1 MRQYRLLTRQEI
13 LQLQTDG
20 SRATDWSLVE
30 VSEDFAP
37 SQIAQSRIEG
47 RLKLDSK
54 AQLRYSTISNYY
66 IGENAIVDSVTR
78 LECRHASTFGNG
90 VSVATIN
97 ECGGR
102 SVKIYT
108 SLTAQCAYIM
118 AIYRHRPELIL
129 AMENMVD
136 RYSTTLESTMGY
148 VGANSQIINSRTI
161 REVNIGANVIIDG
174 VSKLENAT
182 ISSNAKVGTDV
193 KGCDFIAAEGA
204 KIDNGAI
211 IERCFVGE
219 RAIVSNGFTAA
230 DSLIFANSHL
240 ENGEA
245 ASIFAGPYT
254 VSHHKSSLL
263 IAGIFSFFNAGSGSN
278 QSNHLF
284 KCGAVHQSAHLRGTK
299 FSSGAYIMSP
309 AIEAPFTIVI
319 GHHSAHHDT
328 TQFPYSYLVER
339 DHKSL
344 LIPAANISSYGLV
357 RDIKKW
363 QERDKR
369 TLKRDIINFDE
380 HNPYICGFIIS
391 AIEKLKSLCDHNRQ
405 SEILHCNGFTITRAR
420 AERAI
425 MLYTKALGVSLAC
438 MLQGDNCKCSRGEG
452 VWLDLAGQYI
462 SKQSV
467 EILLNKI
474 ESGEVESLESID
486 CYLKEF
492 DAAYNSHAY
501 SWAHQTFANAL
512 GHIPTKGDIADL
524 IARAKEAK
532 SHLQNL
538 SDIDKDKDC
547 SLAMSVS
554 YGLDSRNEGSDIIDD
569 YNNVR
574 GLSHSSTPR
583 K

>member
-1 MRQYRLLTRQEI
+1 MSQYRGLTQCEI
-13 LQLQTDG
+13 SQLKADG
-20 SRATDWSLVE
+20 SRATDWSLIE
-30 VSEDFAP
+30 VSDDFET
-37 SQIAQSRIEG
+37 SQIIQTRIEG

-54 AQLRYSTISNYY
+54 AQIRYSTVSNYH
-66 IGENAIVDSVTR
+66 IGECAIVDSVTR
-78 LECRHASTFGNG
+78 LECRHLSRFGNG

-102 SVKIYT
+102 SVKIYK

-118 AIYRHRPELIL
+118 AIYRHRPLVIE
-129 AMENMVD
+129 AMEKMIDN
-136 RYSTTLESTMGY
+136 YAASQEATMGY
-148 VGANSQIINSRTI
+148 VGKDSKIINSRTI
-161 REVNIGANVIIDG
+161 REVNIDDGVVIDG
-174 VSKLENAT
+174 VSALENGT
-182 ISSNAKVGTDV
+182 ICDEAKIGADV
-193 KGCDFIAAEGA
+193 KAYNFIIAQNANV
-204 KIDNGAI
+204 DNGAI

-219 RAIVSNGFTAA
+219 RTTVSNGFTAV

-309 AIEAPFTIVI
+309 AIEAPFTVVI
-319 GHHSAHHDT
+319 GHHSSHHDT

-339 DHKSL
+339 DHQSI

-363 QERDKR
+363 QERDNR
-369 TLKRDIINFDE
+369 TLKRDVINFDE

-391 AIEKLKSLCDHNRQ
+391 AIKKLKSICDQNSQ
-405 SEILHCNGFTITRAR
+405 VEILHCNGFTITRTR

-425 MLYTKALGVSLAC
+425 SLYFKALDVSLAC
-438 MLQGDNCKCSRGEG
+438 MLKGKSVQSSISED

-467 EILLNKI
+467 EILLNRI
-474 ESGEVESLESID
+474 ESGEVDSLEMID

-492 DAAYNSHAY
+492 HATYDSHTY
-501 SWAHQTFANAL
+501 SWAQQIFANAI
-512 GHIPTKGDIADL
+512 GHTPTKGDIADL
-524 IARAKEAK
+524 MARAREAQ
-532 SHLQNL
+532 SYLQSL
-538 SDIDKDKDC
+538 SDSDKHKDC
-547 SLAMSVS
+547 SIAMSVS
-554 YGLDSRNEGSDIIDD
+554 YGLDSYGDINIVATD

-574 GLSHSSTPR
+574 GFSHPSPPH

>member
-1 MRQYRLLTRQEI
+1 MQLHRQLTQQEI
-13 LQLQTDG
+13 SQLQTNG
-20 SRATDWSLVE
+20 SRAIDWSLVE

-37 SQIAQSRIEG
+37 SQIVQSRIEG
-47 RLKLDSK
+47 WLKLDSK
-54 AQLRYSTISNYY
+54 AQLRYSTISNYH
-66 IGENAIVDSVTR
+66 IGESALVDSVTR

-136 RYSTTLESTMGY
+136 RHSKSQESTMGY

-219 RAIVSNGFTAA
+219 NVIISNGFTAV
-230 DSLIFANSHL
+230 DSLVFANSHL

-284 KCGAVHQSAHLRGTK
+284 KSGAVHQSAHLRGCK

-309 AIEAPFTIVI
+309 AVEAPFTVVI
-319 GHHSAHHDT
+319 GHHSSHHDIS
-328 TQFPYSYLVER
+328 QFPYSYLIEK
-339 DHKSL
+339 DNTSL
-344 LIPAANISSYGLV
+344 LIPAANLSSYGVV

-363 QERDKR
+363 QTRDMR
-369 TLKRDIINFDE
+369 EIKRDIVNFE
-380 HNPYICGFIIS
+380 EYNPYICGYFIE
-391 AIEKLKSLCDHNRQ
+391 AIRVLTEMRDKYAQTDIIHYNSV
-405 SEILHCNGFTITRAR
+405 SITRNR
-420 AERAI
+420 VDRAI
-425 MLYTKALGVSLAC
+425 MLYSKAVDISIGSMLGVSASNDYF
-438 MLQGDNCKCSRGEG
+438 DNG

-462 SKQSV
+462 SKRSV
-467 EILLNKI
+467 DELLSKI
-474 ESGEVESLESID
+474 ECGEITSLVQID
-486 CYLKEF
+486 NDLRKL
-492 DAAYNSHAY
+492 YNNYTNSAY
-501 SWAHQTFANAL
+501 SWAKQALSNKL
-512 GHIPTKGDIADL
+512 GHAPTTEDITDA
-524 IARAKEAK
+524 IATAAEAQVYLR
-532 SHLQNL
+532 SLT
-538 SDIDKDKDC
+538 DIDLQKDC
-547 SLAMSVS
+547 SMAMAVS
-554 YGLDSRNEGSDIIDD
+554 YGLDSDGDSHDIIAD

-574 GLSHSSTPR
+574 GLAILTDVV
-583 K
+583 

>member
-1 MRQYRLLTRQEI
+1 
-13 LQLQTDG
+13 
-20 SRATDWSLVE
+20 
-30 VSEDFAP
+30 
-37 SQIAQSRIEG
+37 
-47 RLKLDSK
+47 
-54 AQLRYSTISNYY
+54 
-66 IGENAIVDSVTR
+66 
-78 LECRHASTFGNG
+78 
-90 VSVATIN
+90 
-97 ECGGR
+97 
-102 SVKIYT
+102 
-108 SLTAQCAYIM
+108 
-118 AIYRHRPELIL
+118 
-129 AMENMVD
+129 
-136 RYSTTLESTMGY
+136 
-148 VGANSQIINSRTI
+148 
-161 REVNIGANVIIDG
+161 
-174 VSKLENAT
+174 
-182 ISSNAKVGTDV
+182 
-193 KGCDFIAAEGA
+193 
-204 KIDNGAI
+204 
-211 IERCFVGE
+211 
-219 RAIVSNGFTAA
+219 
-230 DSLIFANSHL
+230 
-240 ENGEA
+240 
-245 ASIFAGPYT
+245 
-254 VSHHKSSLL
+254 
-263 IAGIFSFFNAGSGSN
+263 N

-369 TLKRDIINFDE
+369 TLKRDIINFEE

-391 AIEKLKSLCDHNRQ
+391 AIEKLKSLCDQNKQ
-405 SEILHCNGFTITRAR
+405 SEILHCNGFTITRTR

-467 EILLNKI
+467 EILLDKI

-492 DAAYNSHAY
+492 HTTYDSHAR
-501 SWAHQTFANAL
+501 SWAQQAYTTTL

-524 IARAKEAK
+524 IARAQEAK
-532 SHLQNL
+532 NYLQTQSN
-538 SDIDKDKDC
+538 IDKNKDC
-547 SLAMSVS
+547 STAMSIS
-554 YGLDSRNEGSDIIDD
+554 YGLDSCGDMDSVTAD

-574 GLSHSSTPR
+574 G
-583 K
+583 